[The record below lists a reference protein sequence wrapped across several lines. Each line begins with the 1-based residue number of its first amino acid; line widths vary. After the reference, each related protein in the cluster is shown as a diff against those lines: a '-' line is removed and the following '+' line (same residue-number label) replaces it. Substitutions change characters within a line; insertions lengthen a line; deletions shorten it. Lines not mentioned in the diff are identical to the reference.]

1 MTYVALMRGI
11 NVGGKNKLPMK
22 DLAAIFTGLGCRNVR
37 TYIQSGNVV
46 FDAPAEVARKLASQ
60 VAANI
65 NKQFG
70 LTVPVVLRDGE
81 EMARVI
87 TGNPFL
93 ATGLD
98 EKSLHVMFLAD
109 RPTPNAVAELDHNRS
124 APDEFQVVGREI
136 YLHLPNGAGNSKL
149 TNVYFDSKLGT
160 ISTARNWATTLALFE
175 MIKG

>member
-46 FDAPAEVARKLASQ
+46 FDAPASVARKLASQ
-60 VAANI
+60 IAANI
-65 NKQFG
+65 SKQFG
-70 LTVPVVLRDGE
+70 LTVPVVLRDRE

-93 ATGLD
+93 AAGLD
-98 EKSLHVMFLAD
+98 EKWLHVMFLAD
-109 RPTPNAVAELDHNRS
+109 RPTANAVAELDHNRS